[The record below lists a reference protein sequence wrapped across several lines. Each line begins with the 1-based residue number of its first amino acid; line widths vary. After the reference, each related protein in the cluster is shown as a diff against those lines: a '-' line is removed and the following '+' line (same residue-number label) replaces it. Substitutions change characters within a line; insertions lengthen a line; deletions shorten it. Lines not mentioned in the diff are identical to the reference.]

1 MIIIRIII
9 LWKEKNSIIYTKIL
23 KNIEKN
29 DLYYI
34 QLNIILNWIQFN
46 NNLNKINLNDNQL
59 NLRTK
64 NELRK

>member
-46 NNLNKINLNDNQL
+46 NNLNKINLND
-59 NLRTK
+59 K
-64 NELRK
+64 N